1 MRAGK
6 CQRVRLSVKSTAAFY
21 DFLHFTRKTRKN
33 RNCNISA
40 TVRQISTKFNTM
52 TQNMSLKCTAV
63 ENLNVNIPRS
73 RTAAILKMEKLQY
86 FMMTQNESLES
97 VGRLPSWNVKIK
109 FLLGNAH
116 DRHVLHR
123 HAKLCVDRS
132 YCRLTNYELLR

>member
-1 MRAGK
+1 
-6 CQRVRLSVKSTAAFY
+6 
-21 DFLHFTRKTRKN
+21 
-33 RNCNISA
+33 
-40 TVRQISTKFNTM
+40 M

-86 FMMTQNESLES
+86 FMMTQNQSLES
-97 VGRLPSWNVKIK
+97 VGRPPSWNVKIK

-132 YCRLTNYELLR
+132 YCCRNIAIFHVFYIAM